1 MNYRKTSLENN
12 HIWITPSAASA
23 SIFKVV
29 DLIRLTEVAIGTY
42 TKIIID
48 L

>member
-1 MNYRKTSLENN
+1 MNYRKISLENN
-12 HIWITPSAASA
+12 HIWITSSAA